1 MGDAL
6 EIKDSSLQD
15 EQYKIMTMIDYGS
28 FGDIYKIFSLSE
40 KKIYAMK
47 QIVFRGIVTDD
58 PYIMSE
64 IWCLNN
70 VRHKNIIQLRD
81 IMLRDNRVDIIMEYA
96 EKENLEK
103 VCLDEGP
110 LSMTFILDIYSQIL
124 EGVNYIHSYG
134 VAHRD
139 LTPGNILL
147 TRNNVVKIADFGLAV
162 RCCSEDGCVD
172 ILCTDFL
179 GNTSYLAPE
188 VLTRTH
194 FLARPA
200 DIWSLGILLCY
211 IVYLDVPYKGLE
223 PKVLQDQME
232 QTWREF
238 VKRFTDNVEKSNLVG
253 QVLEKCLVINPIL
266 RVTIGELLKHLTM
279 NT

>member
-1 MGDAL
+1 MEDS
-6 EIKDSSLQD
+6 IKINKSSLQE
-15 EQYKIMTMIDYGS
+15 EQYKIMAMIDYGS
-28 FGDIYKIFSLSE
+28 FGDIYKVFSHSE

-47 QIVFRGIVTDD
+47 QIIFRGIVTDD
-58 PYIMSE
+58 LFIMNE

-81 IMLRDNRVDIIMEYA
+81 IVLRDNRVDIIMEYA

-103 VCLDEGP
+103 VCQDEGP
-110 LSMTFILDIYSQIL
+110 FSMAFIMDIYNQIL
-124 EGVNYIHSYG
+124 EGVKYIHSHG

-162 RCCSEDGCVD
+162 KCCSDDGSGD
-172 ILCTDFL
+172 ILCTVFL
-179 GNTSYLAPE
+179 GNNSYLAPE
-188 VLTRTH
+188 VLTRTP

-211 IVYLDVPYKGLE
+211 IVYRDVPYKGLE
-223 PKVLQDQME
+223 PRVIHDQME
-232 QTWREF
+232 QTWRGF
-238 VKRFTDNVEKSNLVG
+238 VKRFTDNIEKSNLVG
-253 QVLEKCLVINPIL
+253 QVLEKCLVINPSL
-266 RVTIGELLKHLTM
+266 RVTIEELLKYLTIS
-279 NT
+279 T